1 MSAWPEAQ
9 YVVDQVE
16 EMFEKH
22 GGGGIACSIKAGWN
36 LL

>member
-22 GGGGIACSIKAGWN
+22 GGGYC
-36 LL
+36 LLN